1 MAELPQQAQAVIVG
15 GGVGGCSIAYHLTKM
30 GCTDVVV
37 LERKEL
43 TSGST
48 WHSAGLVGQLRSN
61 VSLTRM
67 MQYST
72 DLYRNLKNETEQDTG
87 WREVG
92 GVRLASSP
100 ERMQSLKRLV
110 GLARAFGM
118 PLELI
123 SPKEAQDLFPLIS
136 LEGVLG
142 AAYTPTDGIV
152 DPSMLTRSL
161 AKGARNR
168 GARIFEDTLV
178 TGIKLKEGRVDQVI
192 TDKGNIK
199 TEVVVNAAGM
209 WAGELARLVDV
220 HLPVVAMP
228 HVYLITKPIESVEP
242 SFPTLRDPDLL
253 VYFREEVGG
262 LTVGGYERNPVTW
275 ALDGIP
281 ENFKYHLLPF
291 DWNRMGPLMENAIKR
306 VPVVE
311 TAEIRQL
318 YNGPEAFTP
327 DGEFLLGPTEVEGF
341 WVAAAFCAH
350 GLAGAGGIGK
360 VMAEWILEGNPEW
373 DVWPLDLRRFG
384 HHYSSQSM
392 VVERTLETYS
402 EYYDIHFP
410 GEERKSGRPLRLS
423 PAYASQKRLQASFG
437 EKTGWERTNWYDSNA
452 AQASHGHTVK
462 GWRGKFWSPA
472 IGVEHLAT
480 RDTAGLFDE
489 SSFSKIVV
497 SGSGALDFLQ
507 SMCSNNLDAPVGKVV
522 YTSMLNPH
530 GGIECDF
537 TVSRIES
544 DQFLIITGTALMRH
558 DLIWIM
564 HHMPKDGSVTVED
577 VTSKYACI
585 GLWGPNARTILE
597 RVTREDVSHAGFPY
611 MSVRKIHVGWV
622 PALAMRVTY
631 VGELGWEIYC
641 PMESGKY
648 LWDTLYEEGQP
659 HGLIPAGYRAID
671 SLRLEKG
678 YRSWG
683 TDITPETTPFEAGL
697 AFAVDL
703 NKGDFIGRDA
713 LLAQKE
719 SGIKRKLCCLA
730 LGDPCVEVMG
740 NEPLRLPGEERVVG
754 WITSGGY
761 GYSVKKAL
769 AYAYLPLEYSE
780 QDMIL
785 KLEFFG
791 DLYDAIVVRDPQVD
805 PKNKRI
811 KS

>member
-1 MAELPQQAQAVIVG
+1 MTTLPQQAQVVIVG

-30 GCTDVVV
+30 GWRDVVV

-61 VSLTRM
+61 VNLTRM

-72 DLYRNLKNETEQDTG
+72 DLYRSLKDETEQDTG

-123 SPKEAQDLFPLIS
+123 SPKDAQALFPLIS
-136 LEGVLG
+136 LQGVLG

-161 AKGARNR
+161 AKGARQQ
-168 GARIFEDTLV
+168 GARFFEDTRV
-178 TGIKLKEGRVDQVI
+178 TGITLKKGRVDEVI
-192 TDKGNIK
+192 TDRGNIK

-209 WAGELARLVDV
+209 WAGELAHLVGV

-228 HVYLITKPIESVEP
+228 HVYLISKPIEGVEP

-281 ENFKYHLLPF
+281 EDFKYHLLPF
-291 DWNRMGPLMENAIKR
+291 DWDRMGPLMEKAIKR
-306 VPVVE
+306 VPIVE
-311 TAEIRQL
+311 TAEIRQM

-327 DGEFLLGPTEVEGF
+327 DGEFLLGPTEVGGF

-350 GLAGAGGIGK
+350 GLAGAGGVGK
-360 VMAEWILEGNPEW
+360 VMAEWIIEGNPEW
-373 DVWPLDLRRFG
+373 DVWALDLRRFG
-384 HHYSSQSM
+384 PHYSSQSLA
-392 VVERTLETYS
+392 VDRTLETYS

-410 GEERKSGRPLRLS
+410 GEERKTGRPLRLS
-423 PAYASQKRLQASFG
+423 PAYESQRNLQASFG
-437 EKTGWERTNWYDSNA
+437 EKAGWERTNWYDSNA
-452 AQASHGHTVK
+452 SRASHGHRVK
-462 GWRGKFWSPA
+462 GWRGKYWSPA

-480 RDTAGLFDE
+480 REAAGLFDE
-489 SSFSKIVV
+489 SSFSKIALR
-497 SGSGALDFLQ
+497 GPGALAFLQ
-507 SMCSNNLDAPVGKVV
+507 SMCSNNVEVPVGKVV
-522 YTSMLNPH
+522 YTSMLNPR

-537 TVSRIES
+537 TVSHIGPEEY
-544 DQFLIITGTALMRH
+544 LIITGTALVRH
-558 DLIWIM
+558 DLIWIK
-564 HHMPKDGSVTVED
+564 HHMPMDGSVIVED
-577 VTSKYACI
+577 VTSNYACI
-585 GLWGPNARTILE
+585 GLWGPHARTIME
-597 RVTREDVSHAGFPY
+597 SVTREDVSHAGFPY
-611 MSVRKIHVGWV
+611 MSVKKVHLGWV
-622 PALAMRVTY
+622 PALAMRITY
-631 VGELGWEIYC
+631 VGEQGWEIYC
-641 PMESGKY
+641 HMEAGKR
-648 LWDTLYEEGQP
+648 LWDTLYEAGQR
-659 HGLIPAGYRAID
+659 HGLTPAGYRAID

-678 YRSWG
+678 YRVWG

-713 LLAQKE
+713 LIKQKE
-719 SGIKRKLCCLA
+719 IGLKRKLCCLA
-730 LGDPCVEVMG
+730 LENPEVEVMG
-740 NEPLRLPGEERVVG
+740 NEPLRLPGEETVAG
-754 WITSGGY
+754 WVTSGGY
-761 GYSVKKAL
+761 GYSVRKAL

-780 QDMIL
+780 RGTDL
-785 KLEFFG
+785 ELEFFG
-791 DLYDAIVVRDPQVD
+791 DLYAAAVVDDPQYD
-805 PKNKRI
+805 PKNVRI